1 MEDLAETP
9 SNCQSSRFE
18 NEVLVLTVKKYKLL
32 IYYFLCVKLEKLTN
46 SVSDKKKKSLLAKP
60 WECEIGTNLRGR
72 NQYTR
77 SDGRFTEI
85 NAGPGELFASS
96 QYTHAHKKHFRVYF
110 GLPLWRR

>member
-46 SVSDKKKKSLLAKP
+46 SVSDEKKKAFWQNRGSARSGQISEGGISTQDLTEDLL
-60 WECEIGTNLRGR
+60 RS
-72 NQYTR
+72 TR
-77 SDGRFTEI
+77 V
-85 NAGPGELFASS
+85 PGNFLLCRS
-96 QYTHAHKKHFRVYF
+96 THAHKKHFRVYF
-110 GLPLWRR
+110 GLPLSRR